1 MAHKEQVEYCKRIK
15 SENPEYFKH
24 QTVIDCGSLDIN
36 GNNKYLFEDSNYI
49 GVDLGNGKNVDVISP
64 IHKLDFEDNS
74 YSFVISTEMLEHD
87 QHYADSLL
95 NMIRMLKPNC
105 MMMITCATTG
115 RPEHGT
121 RRTTKSDAPLL
132 DGDWADYYKNLD
144 ETDIRN
150 IPGFIDYF
158 KEITFEVNHSH
169 KDLQFFGIKK

>member
-1 MAHKEQVEYCKRIK
+1 MHREVFTFVKETKNIQPSFFSNTRVLEI
-15 SENPEYFKH
+15 
-24 QTVIDCGSLDIN
+24 GSRSVTNQPSIRQLF
-36 GNNKYLFEDSNYI
+36 NNCDYT
-49 GVDLGNGKNVDVISP
+49 GVDISDGLNVDVVSKGHEFKSNQLFDI
-64 IHKLDFEDNS
+64 
-74 YSFVISTEMLEHD
+74 VISCECFEHD
-87 QHYADSLL
+87 PFWVLTIQ
-95 NMIRMLKPNC
+95 NMIDHLKWNGML
-105 MMMITCATTG
+105 IFTCASTN
-115 RPEHGT
+115 RSEHGT